1 MKLYRILGRRGRIT
15 IPHEIC
21 TRVGYAYNDVL
32 SITEAEDGRSII
44 IKRELLCDD
53 CKGTRNQKNTE
64 AKENEKDGITLLEFL
79 NGLTEAEQHAALV
92 HLSVKQ
98 AEKQGGVIGDRA

>member
-79 NGLTEAEQHAALV
+79 NGLTEAEQRAALV
-92 HLSVKQ
+92 HLSVKL
-98 AEKQGGVIGDRA
+98 AEKQGGVIGGRA

>member
-44 IKRELLCDD
+44 IKRENLCDD
-53 CKGTRNQKNTE
+53 CKGTKNQKKTD
-64 AKENEKDGITLLEFL
+64 EKDTEKEGITLLEFL
-79 NGLTEAEQHAALV
+79 NGLSETEQRAALV
-92 HLSVKQ
+92 HLSVKL
-98 AEKQGGVIGDRA
+98 AEKQGGVIGGRA

>member
-1 MKLYRILGRRGRIT
+1 MRLYRILGRRGRIT

-44 IKRELLCDD
+44 IKREMLCDD
-53 CKGTRNQKNTE
+53 CKGTKNTKPTEKKE
-64 AKENEKDGITLLEFL
+64 AEKEGVTLLEFL
-79 NGLTEAEQHAALV
+79 NSLSEAEQRAALI
-92 HLSVKQ
+92 HLSVKW
-98 AEKQGGVIGDRA
+98 AEKQGGAFSGRA

>member
-21 TRVGYAYNDVL
+21 TRVGYTYNDVL

-92 HLSVKQ
+92 HLSVKL
-98 AEKQGGVIGDRA
+98 AEKQGGVIGGRV

>member
-92 HLSVKQ
+92 HLSVKL

>member
-79 NGLTEAEQHAALV
+79 NGLNEAEQHAALV
-92 HLSVKQ
+92 HLSVKL

>member
-1 MKLYRILGRRGRIT
+1 MKLYRIIGRRGRIT

-92 HLSVKQ
+92 HLSVKL

>member
-32 SITEAEDGRSII
+32 SMTEAEDGRSII

-92 HLSVKQ
+92 HLSVKL

>member
-92 HLSVKQ
+92 HLSVKL
-98 AEKQGGVIGDRA
+98 AEKQGGVIGDRV